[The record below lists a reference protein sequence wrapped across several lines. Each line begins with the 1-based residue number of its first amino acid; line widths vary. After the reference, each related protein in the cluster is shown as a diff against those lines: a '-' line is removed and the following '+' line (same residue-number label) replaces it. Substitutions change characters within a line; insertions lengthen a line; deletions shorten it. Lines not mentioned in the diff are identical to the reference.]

1 MSPPVAIMPGP
12 VIIPKRRILASAKLI
27 ATPIVGHDNIS
38 VSVDS
43 DVRSLIELEVS
54 ITIDREVSFP
64 INPNI
69 PITIDREVSF
79 PINPNIPITIDR
91 EVSVPINPSV
101 SITIDREVSLPINPN
116 VSITIDR
123 EVSFPINP
131 NVSIT
136 VDSHV
141 ASDAC
146 LIVCPNISVP
156 EPGVRGS
163 FRTNGCAAAA
173 VARRCRISPLADWCS
188 RDISPRDCW
197 LSYATRR
204 CRRRGR
210 SLGARIPAANLRRR
224 VPAVVLISILG

>member
-1 MSPPVAIMPGP
+1 
-12 VIIPKRRILASAKLI
+12 LI

-54 ITIDREVSFP
+54 ITIDREVS
-64 INPNI
+64 
-69 PITIDREVSF
+69 
-79 PINPNIPITIDR
+79 
-91 EVSVPINPSV
+91 VPINPSV

-116 VSITIDR
+116 VSITI
-123 EVSFPINP
+123 
-131 NVSIT
+131 
-136 VDSHV
+136 DSHV